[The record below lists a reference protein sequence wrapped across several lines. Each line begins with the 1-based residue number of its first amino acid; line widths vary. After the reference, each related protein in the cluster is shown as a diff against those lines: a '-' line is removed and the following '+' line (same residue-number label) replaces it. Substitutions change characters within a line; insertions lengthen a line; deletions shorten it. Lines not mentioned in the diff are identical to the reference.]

1 MSDESEQKEEKE
13 DDEELPSTG
22 TDRDLNSTP
31 KGEDFMSGE
40 SYERSSHEYW
50 VYDSRVDV
58 TGPRPSSHV
67 ARVRPSKKKKR
78 KIRRKKVTP
87 RRKKVSTTKKRR
99 KISKR

>member
-13 DDEELPSTG
+13 DEEHPSTG
-22 TDRDLNSTP
+22 TQRDLNSTP

-67 ARVRPSKKKKR
+67 ARVRSSKKKKR
-78 KIRRKKVTP
+78 KISRKKVTP